1 MSETALREAYAE
13 FYAGEPFVRVLPAGF
28 VATNRNVRLSN
39 YCDISVHLPDDGGTA
54 VAVAAIDNMVKG
66 SAGEAIQCMNIALG
80 LDEKA
85 GISMLPPAF

>member
-1 MSETALREAYAE
+1 M
-13 FYAGEPFVRVLPAGF
+13 PAGF

-39 YCDISVHLPDDGGTA
+39 YCDISVHLPGDGGTA

-66 SAGEAIQCMNIALG
+66 SAGEAIQSMNIALG

-85 GISMLPPAF
+85 GMLPPAF

>member
-1 MSETALREAYAE
+1 MRDAYAA
-13 FYAGEPFVRVLPAGF
+13 FYADEPFVRVLPAGL

-39 YCDISVHLPDDGGTA
+39 FCDISVHLPGDGGTA
-54 VAVAAIDNMVKG
+54 VVVAAIDNMVKG